1 MRKNTL
7 KKAMAVMISATMLV
21 TGYTVVSAE
30 GFTDAEALAEMDAF
44 TTGDEAVY
52 VEEVQPEAA
61 QTEEVQPEQTQT
73 EVQPEV
79 AQTEEVQVE
88 EPQAE
93 ESQDEFQTGE
103 SAEEAAFVDG
113 FTDSSAESDP
123 AEFTDGTG
131 EVGDAVETTVDSD
144 FRFENEEVIITAK
157 VFDETALP
165 ENAEMNAVKLE
176 AGSEKYEEAK
186 QASIRDLGT
195 TEDDEYTFYDVTFIA
210 DGVEIE
216 VPDEAV
222 VINMEFKN
230 VASEENETQS
240 ALHIQKTEAGVV
252 AQDVTAQSADG
263 TLKSVGF
270 NF

>member
-61 QTEEVQPEQTQT
+61 QTEEVQPE
-73 EVQPEV
+73 V

-113 FTDSSAESDP
+113 FTDSSAEADP

-240 ALHIQKTEAGVV
+240 ALHIQETEAGVV

>member
-1 MRKNTL
+1 M
-7 KKAMAVMISATMLV
+7 
-21 TGYTVVSAE
+21 
-30 GFTDAEALAEMDAF
+30 
-44 TTGDEAVY
+44 
-52 VEEVQPEAA
+52 
-61 QTEEVQPEQTQT
+61 
-73 EVQPEV
+73 
-79 AQTEEVQVE
+79 
-88 EPQAE
+88 
-93 ESQDEFQTGE
+93 
-103 SAEEAAFVDG
+103 
-113 FTDSSAESDP
+113 
-123 AEFTDGTG
+123 
-131 EVGDAVETTVDSD
+131 
-144 FRFENEEVIITAK
+144 
-157 VFDETALP
+157 FDETALP

-176 AGSEKYEEAK
+176 VGSEKYEEAK

-210 DGVEIE
+210 DGVEIT

-240 ALHIQKTEAGVV
+240 ALHIQETEAGVV

>member
-52 VEEVQPEAA
+52 VEEVQPE
-61 QTEEVQPEQTQT
+61 QTQT
-73 EVQPEV
+73 EVQPEA
-79 AQTEEVQVE
+79 AQIEEVQTE

-103 SAEEAAFVDG
+103 TAEEAAFVDG
-113 FTDSSAESDP
+113 FTDSSAEADP

-157 VFDETALP
+157 VFD
-165 ENAEMNAVKLE
+165 
-176 AGSEKYEEAK
+176 
-186 QASIRDLGT
+186 
-195 TEDDEYTFYDVTFIA
+195 
-210 DGVEIE
+210 
-216 VPDEAV
+216 
-222 VINMEFKN
+222 
-230 VASEENETQS
+230 
-240 ALHIQKTEAGVV
+240 
-252 AQDVTAQSADG
+252 
-263 TLKSVGF
+263 
-270 NF
+270 

>member
-1 MRKNTL
+1 MRKKMFRKVTAIMMAA
-7 KKAMAVMISATMLV
+7 AMMSS
-21 TGYTVVSAE
+21 GYTMVSADD
-30 GFTDAEALAEMDAF
+30 FTDQEVQTEAAVEDIAVES
-44 TTGDEAVY
+44 TEEAVA
-52 VEEVQPEAA
+52 EETQETQEADVQIEEEA
-61 QTEEVQPEQTQT
+61 P
-73 EVQPEV
+73 
-79 AQTEEVQVE
+79 
-88 EPQAE
+88 AE
-93 ESQDEFQTGE
+93 ESE
-103 SAEEAAFVDG
+103 SAEVTFEDETTDAFSDG
-113 FTDSSAESDP
+113 TDP
-123 AEFTDGTG
+123 ADFAEAEVEAEVEVTSYRTD
-131 EVGDAVETTVDSD
+131 
-144 FRFENEEVIITAK
+144 FCFENEEVVITAS
-157 VFDETALP
+157 VSEDAELP
-165 ENAEMNAVKLE
+165 ENAEMKAEKLE

-240 ALHIQKTEAGVV
+240 ALHIQETEAGVV

>member
-79 AQTEEVQVE
+79 AQTEEVQ
-88 EPQAE
+88 AE

-103 SAEEAAFVDG
+103 SAE
-113 FTDSSAESDP
+113 P

-240 ALHIQKTEAGVV
+240 ALHIQETEAGVV

>member
-52 VEEVQPEAA
+52 VEEVQPEAV
-61 QTEEVQPEQTQT
+61 QTE

-113 FTDSSAESDP
+113 FTDSSAEADP

-131 EVGDAVETTVDSD
+131 EVGDAVETTVDFD

-240 ALHIQKTEAGVV
+240 ALHIQETEAGVV

>member
-61 QTEEVQPEQTQT
+61 QTE

-131 EVGDAVETTVDSD
+131 EVGDAVETTVDFD

-240 ALHIQKTEAGVV
+240 ALHIQETEAGVV

>member
-52 VEEVQPEAA
+52 VEEVQPEQA
-61 QTEEVQPEQTQT
+61 
-73 EVQPEV
+73 QPEV

-93 ESQDEFQTGE
+93 EAQDEFQTGE
-103 SAEEAAFVDG
+103 AAEEAAFVDG
-113 FTDSSAESDP
+113 FTDSSAEADP

-210 DGVEIE
+210 DGVEIT

-240 ALHIQKTEAGVV
+240 ALHIQETEAGVV